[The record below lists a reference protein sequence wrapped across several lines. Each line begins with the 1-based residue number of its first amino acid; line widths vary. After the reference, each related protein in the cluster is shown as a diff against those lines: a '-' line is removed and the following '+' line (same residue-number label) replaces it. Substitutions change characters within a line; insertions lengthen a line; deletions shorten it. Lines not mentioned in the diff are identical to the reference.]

1 MSVLAD
7 LSTAFLH
14 GASVT
19 WDVVRPYKEA
29 IFGLLTIVGGGFAA
43 VFGAYR
49 KQSRRPEEALSEA
62 ANYVQRPT
70 LTRLHSDDRD
80 LLSELRDT
88 IHDLVR
94 AVKRLTKVIEEQGES
109 GGGGRSA

>member
-14 GASVT
+14 GASAT

-70 LTRLHSDDRD
+70 VMRLHASDAQTVGDLQEVVVDLTRALRVHRKAIDDHRKAMG
-80 LLSELRDT
+80 S
-88 IHDLVR
+88 
-94 AVKRLTKVIEEQGES
+94 
-109 GGGGRSA
+109 

>member
-7 LSTAFLH
+7 LSNGFLH

-19 WDVVRPYKEA
+19 WEVVRPYKEA

-70 LTRLHSDDRD
+70 VMKFHASDQQIIGDLQEAVIDLTRALRSHRKAVDDHREAMG
-80 LLSELRDT
+80 S
-88 IHDLVR
+88 
-94 AVKRLTKVIEEQGES
+94 
-109 GGGGRSA
+109 